1 MLNQIF
7 YHHQRMPRRVRRS
20 KSTTAS
26 SRRRTYRRSSRYRRT
41 YGYRALSRRISA
53 VSRRVA
59 GEVCKFEST
68 PQTFSNNVLTVGTSL
83 SAQQWP
89 LTTITSGTPY
99 IYPINWI
106 YSNVNGQATGAQY
119 VNGISRST
127 GEVLTVS
134 FKNPLWY
141 NTNGSSTDSLPSA
154 NPQDGSIYNDVSPGL
169 QYRMKYI
176 YINALFNASINSST
190 NNTDGALR
198 IVIVKDKQPSGGSA
212 TWADPNNNEN
222 SRGVFNSNRIDAQ
235 LNPNTVGRFRIMYDK
250 TLRFNTTNGYKP
262 FKYFKKLATTVRNN
276 RDLIPAVTYSGST
289 AIQNNGINNANNYV
303 QTPDVAP
310 PVLKNAYYLM
320 MFPDGVSFT
329 HTTEAETP
337 AAAFH
342 LFNRVAYYN
351 N

>member
-1 MLNQIF
+1 
-7 YHHQRMPRRVRRS
+7 MPRVARRS
-20 KSTTAS
+20 KKTTY
-26 SRRRTYRRSSRYRRT
+26 RRRTYRRPGRYHRT
-41 YGYRALSRRISA
+41 FNGYRALSRRISA
-53 VSRRVA
+53 VSKRVA

-68 PQTFSNNVLTVGTSL
+68 PNTFSNNTLTVGTSL
-83 SAQQWP
+83 SSLQRP
-89 LTTITSGTPY
+89 LNTITSGSPY
-99 IYPINWI
+99 IYPINWF
-106 YSNVNGQATGAQY
+106 YSQVTGVATGAQY
-119 VNGISRST
+119 VNGIARST

-141 NTNGSSTDSLPSA
+141 NTNGSATDTTPSA
-154 NPQDGSIYNDVSPGL
+154 LPYDGSIYNDVSPGL
-169 QYRMKYI
+169 QYRLKYI

-262 FKYFKKLATTVRNN
+262 FKYFKKLGTIVRNN
-276 RDLIPAVTYSGST
+276 RDLIPDITYSGST
-289 AIQNNGINNANNYV
+289 AVQNNGINNANNYV
-303 QTPDVAP
+303 QTPEVAP

-329 HTTEAETP
+329 YTTEAETP
-337 AAAFH
+337 AAGFH